1 MELFN
6 GGELS
11 KTIVQSACVKTFF
24 FFFFHLDRLKTPNM
38 ERRKTNKLTNE
49 ICNHIIVADVDFR
62 LKNKL
67 RIQHRFSLDLMAA
80 TARPL
85 SK

>member
-1 MELFN
+1 MELFK

-11 KTIVQSACVKTFF
+11 KTIVQSVCVKT
-24 FFFFHLDRLKTPNM
+24 FFFFHLDRLKSPNT
-38 ERRKTNKLTNE
+38 ERRKTDKLTNE
-49 ICNHIIVADVDFR
+49 ICNHIIVAEVDFR